1 MTIDTVMQ
9 SAGPNSVSAG
19 SRSGSGSGS
28 GYEYSSGA
36 GYGHG
41 YGPVGGRQQV
51 TSPSMLSD
59 DGAEDGVPYDTLR
72 HKSIRRGILERL
84 KFGTV
89 RRPASQETVSSP
101 TASTVQHR
109 PGHRRADSDFNV
121 DDVQTAVS
129 SASANM
135 YSGTTA
141 ASVYSG
147 RYVKRV
153 PHIFPLASFYEV
165 LPDIWLIVRNV
176 VPPEKASLRRE
187 KCWDVFVFVAGEM
200 ALFA

>member
-1 MTIDTVMQ
+1 MQ

-19 SRSGSGSGS
+19 YVYVEVEDDPFLSVPARGQPSRASSSSRSGSGSGS

-147 RYVKRV
+147 RYVKRY
-153 PHIFPLASFYEV
+153 HAETRDMLSRAKKLFGA
-165 LPDIWLIVRNV
+165 IVAINS
-176 VPPEKASLRRE
+176 P
-187 KCWDVFVFVAGEM
+187 G
-200 ALFA
+200 